1 MMPAASPEA
10 PADPAPVPAP
20 AEGEAPVS
28 DDPPRAIW
36 FNMRKEPVIY
46 VNGSPCAPRWLMHV
60 IHTFLHQSMLHRY
73 PDDLHK
79 NLEIQ
84 FTVEELEIL
93 QKHYLRHIQ
102 DISKDN
108 SVKVRSVFI
117 GPRSDHSLPMSLTD
131 SLTH

>member
-1 MMPAASPEA
+1 
-10 PADPAPVPAP
+10 
-20 AEGEAPVS
+20 
-28 DDPPRAIW
+28 
-36 FNMRKEPVIY
+36 
-46 VNGSPCAPRWLMHV
+46 
-60 IHTFLHQSMLHRY
+60 MLHRY

-108 SVKVRSVFI
+108 SVKVLSFLFGFFILKVFAPGSQRSCVC
-117 GPRSDHSLPMSLTD
+117 
-131 SLTH
+131 

>member
-1 MMPAASPEA
+1 
-10 PADPAPVPAP
+10 
-20 AEGEAPVS
+20 
-28 DDPPRAIW
+28 
-36 FNMRKEPVIY
+36 
-46 VNGSPCAPRWLMHV
+46 
-60 IHTFLHQSMLHRY
+60 MLHRY

-108 SVKVRSVFI
+108 SVKVRSVFFSLGFFI
-117 GPRSDHSLPMSLTD
+117 SKLFCTRSTKIMRLLRTRWSAKMRR
-131 SLTH
+131 

>member
-1 MMPAASPEA
+1 
-10 PADPAPVPAP
+10 
-20 AEGEAPVS
+20 
-28 DDPPRAIW
+28 
-36 FNMRKEPVIY
+36 
-46 VNGSPCAPRWLMHV
+46 
-60 IHTFLHQSMLHRY
+60 MLHRY

-108 SVKVRSVFI
+108 SVKVLSFLFGFYIFKTLCTRSTKI
-117 GPRSDHSLPMSLTD
+117 MRLLRTRWSAKMRR
-131 SLTH
+131 

>member
-1 MMPAASPEA
+1 
-10 PADPAPVPAP
+10 
-20 AEGEAPVS
+20 
-28 DDPPRAIW
+28 
-36 FNMRKEPVIY
+36 
-46 VNGSPCAPRWLMHV
+46 
-60 IHTFLHQSMLHRY
+60 MLHRY

-108 SVKVRSVFI
+108 SVKVRSVSFQI
-117 GPRSDHSLPMSLTD
+117 LYFDTLCTRSTKIMRLLRTRWSAKMRRSP
-131 SLTH
+131 

>member
-1 MMPAASPEA
+1 
-10 PADPAPVPAP
+10 
-20 AEGEAPVS
+20 
-28 DDPPRAIW
+28 
-36 FNMRKEPVIY
+36 
-46 VNGSPCAPRWLMHV
+46 
-60 IHTFLHQSMLHRY
+60 MLHRY

>member
-1 MMPAASPEA
+1 MLTAVLAHPGGSYFF
-10 PADPAPVPAP
+10 DPYF
-20 AEGEAPVS
+20 S
-28 DDPPRAIW
+28 SSI
-36 FNMRKEPVIY
+36 
-46 VNGSPCAPRWLMHV
+46 
-60 IHTFLHQSMLHRY
+60 LHRY

-108 SVKVRSVFI
+108 SVKVLSFLFGFYILKVFAP
-117 GPRSDHSLPMSLTD
+117 GA
-131 SLTH
+131 

>member
-1 MMPAASPEA
+1 
-10 PADPAPVPAP
+10 
-20 AEGEAPVS
+20 
-28 DDPPRAIW
+28 
-36 FNMRKEPVIY
+36 
-46 VNGSPCAPRWLMHV
+46 
-60 IHTFLHQSMLHRY
+60 MLHRY

-108 SVKVRSVFI
+108 SVKVRSVSFQI
-117 GPRSDHSLPMSLTD
+117 LYFESLYTRSTKIMRLLRTRWSAKMRR
-131 SLTH
+131 

>member
-1 MMPAASPEA
+1 
-10 PADPAPVPAP
+10 
-20 AEGEAPVS
+20 
-28 DDPPRAIW
+28 
-36 FNMRKEPVIY
+36 
-46 VNGSPCAPRWLMHV
+46 
-60 IHTFLHQSMLHRY
+60 MLHRY

-108 SVKVRSVFI
+108 SVKVLSVFFSEFI
-117 GPRSDHSLPMSLTD
+117 F
-131 SLTH
+131 

>member
-1 MMPAASPEA
+1 
-10 PADPAPVPAP
+10 
-20 AEGEAPVS
+20 
-28 DDPPRAIW
+28 
-36 FNMRKEPVIY
+36 
-46 VNGSPCAPRWLMHV
+46 
-60 IHTFLHQSMLHRY
+60 MLHRY

-108 SVKVRSVFI
+108 SVKVLSFLFRFYILILFAPGPQRSCVC
-117 GPRSDHSLPMSLTD
+117 
-131 SLTH
+131 

>member
-1 MMPAASPEA
+1 
-10 PADPAPVPAP
+10 
-20 AEGEAPVS
+20 
-28 DDPPRAIW
+28 
-36 FNMRKEPVIY
+36 
-46 VNGSPCAPRWLMHV
+46 
-60 IHTFLHQSMLHRY
+60 MLHRY

-108 SVKVRSVFI
+108 SVKVLSVFLGI
-117 GPRSDHSLPMSLTD
+117 YILKIFAPGPQRSCVC
-131 SLTH
+131 

>member
-1 MMPAASPEA
+1 
-10 PADPAPVPAP
+10 
-20 AEGEAPVS
+20 
-28 DDPPRAIW
+28 
-36 FNMRKEPVIY
+36 
-46 VNGSPCAPRWLMHV
+46 
-60 IHTFLHQSMLHRY
+60 MLHRY

-108 SVKVRSVFI
+108 SVKVSSFFSLGIYILKISAPGPQRSCVC
-117 GPRSDHSLPMSLTD
+117 
-131 SLTH
+131 

>member
-1 MMPAASPEA
+1 
-10 PADPAPVPAP
+10 
-20 AEGEAPVS
+20 
-28 DDPPRAIW
+28 
-36 FNMRKEPVIY
+36 
-46 VNGSPCAPRWLMHV
+46 
-60 IHTFLHQSMLHRY
+60 MLHRY

-108 SVKVRSVFI
+108 SVKVLSFLSEFYILKLFAPGPQRSCVC
-117 GPRSDHSLPMSLTD
+117 
-131 SLTH
+131 

>member
-1 MMPAASPEA
+1 
-10 PADPAPVPAP
+10 
-20 AEGEAPVS
+20 
-28 DDPPRAIW
+28 
-36 FNMRKEPVIY
+36 
-46 VNGSPCAPRWLMHV
+46 
-60 IHTFLHQSMLHRY
+60 MLHRY

-108 SVKVRSVFI
+108 SVKVRSAFFGFYSETLHQVHK
-117 GPRSDHSLPMSLTD
+117 DHAFAENPMEREDEEVTVKLEGENLENLKEVKS
-131 SLTH
+131 

>member
-1 MMPAASPEA
+1 
-10 PADPAPVPAP
+10 
-20 AEGEAPVS
+20 
-28 DDPPRAIW
+28 
-36 FNMRKEPVIY
+36 
-46 VNGSPCAPRWLMHV
+46 
-60 IHTFLHQSMLHRY
+60 MLHRY

-108 SVKVRSVFI
+108 SVKVRSVFF
-117 GPRSDHSLPMSLTD
+117 SFFLF
-131 SLTH
+131 

>member
-1 MMPAASPEA
+1 M
-10 PADPAPVPAP
+10 
-20 AEGEAPVS
+20 
-28 DDPPRAIW
+28 
-36 FNMRKEPVIY
+36 F
-46 VNGSPCAPRWLMHV
+46 
-60 IHTFLHQSMLHRY
+60 HRY

-108 SVKVRSVFI
+108 SVKVRSVFFLGI
-117 GPRSDHSLPMSLTD
+117 YILKVFAPGPQRSCVC
-131 SLTH
+131 

>member
-1 MMPAASPEA
+1 
-10 PADPAPVPAP
+10 
-20 AEGEAPVS
+20 
-28 DDPPRAIW
+28 
-36 FNMRKEPVIY
+36 
-46 VNGSPCAPRWLMHV
+46 
-60 IHTFLHQSMLHRY
+60 MLHRY

-108 SVKVRSVFI
+108 SVKVRSVFF
-117 GPRSDHSLPMSLTD
+117 SLGFFILVSPSNTRKHILCTQEQVNCYN
-131 SLTH
+131 